1 MSERHP
7 KPRHGNIHSTPAQV
21 TVRLAQ
27 PATPTITR
35 GVVVS
40 GGVTAVGGTPGPGA
54 VTR

>member
-1 MSERHP
+1 MPERCP
-7 KPRHGNIHSTPAQV
+7 LPRYGNIHSAPAQV
-21 TVRLAQ
+21 TVRLVQ
-27 PATPTITR
+27 SATPSITR